1 MKILIL
7 FAHPRYEM
15 SKVHRELLKEADKLP
30 FVTVHDLYQDYHD
43 FYIDIAREQAL
54 LREHEMVIW
63 QHPFYWYSAPPLL
76 KQWIDM
82 VLEFG
87 WAYGPGGTHLSG
99 KKIMSVI
106 STGGNEEAYTPA
118 GHHGHSIDDFLLPF
132 HHTARL
138 CQMNWLPPFV
148 VHGSYRITTEILH
161 RKALEYASMLRSR
174 HQQNPSID
182 TIPSD

>member
-15 SKVHRELLKEADKLP
+15 SKVHRALLSEADKLP

-43 FYIDIAREQAL
+43 FYIDIQREQAL
-54 LREHEMVIW
+54 LQGYEMIIW
-63 QHPFYWYSAPPLL
+63 QHPFYWYSAPPLM

-87 WAYGPGGTHLSG
+87 WAYGPGGTQLSG

-106 STGGNEEAYTPA
+106 STGGNEEAYTAA

-132 HHTARL
+132 RHTARL
-138 CQMNWLPPFV
+138 CQMTWLPPFV
-148 VHGSYRITTEILH
+148 VHGSYRITPERLVQT
-161 RKALEYASMLRSR
+161 AQEYAAMLRSI
-174 HQQNPSID
+174 HLENPSINSNLND
-182 TIPSD
+182 